1 MPHKCALI
9 VDDSRTARHFLA
21 RILQRHQIHV
31 EMAASAEE
39 ALEFL
44 AHERPDVIF
53 MDHMMPGMDGFQA
66 VSAIKSNPATATI
79 PIMMY
84 TSQSGELY
92 VSQARALGAVGVL
105 PKQIKPVE
113 VNELL
118 KSLHLVDAVR
128 RQPEEAGKSRGA
140 VADRQAEVDRM
151 LRPADWDDLHRW
163 LDEMLDH
170 HGRSLRADLEKTVS
184 RLLDSRLPPPE
195 EPVVTAVDDT
205 GSRAKRDIGARAL
218 IMVLAVLVVAAI
230 GWQQYTRHQWS
241 ELSALNSELSAA
253 LEARRRA
260 DAESVSGLSDYL
272 DAERAGLL
280 RQYDD
285 FLAALEWAVNQ
296 AGAYPPDGTPLDD
309 ARLDMVSGLL
319 ARLQA
324 VGFSGVVQLQIHHGD
339 FCLVPGDAGGW
350 KLAAPDLPA
359 SSCARFGRPQPAGAA
374 QAIRETV
381 AFANFRA
388 ELERSG
394 GVIQLVVEDPGDT
407 APLVPYP
414 PTPQGSTAGEWNRFA
429 RMNNRVQIRLLPDTD
444 LPSGDVP
451 FADLR

>member
-21 RILQRHQIHV
+21 RILQRHQVHV

-44 AHERPDVIF
+44 ARERPDVIF

-66 VSAIKSNPATATI
+66 VSAIKSNPAMATI

-118 KSLHLVDAVR
+118 KSLHLVDAAQG
-128 RQPEEAGKSRGA
+128 QPEPRKMHET

-163 LDEMLDH
+163 LDEMLQH
-170 HGRSLRADLEKTVS
+170 HGRSLHADLEKTVS
-184 RLLDSRLPPPE
+184 RLLDSRFPVSE
-195 EPVVTAVDDT
+195 EPVAAATEEAN
-205 GSRAKRDIGARAL
+205 SRKERATGARAL
-218 IMVLAVLVVAAI
+218 IGVLAILVVAAI
-230 GWQQYTRHQWS
+230 GWQQYTRRQWS
-241 ELSALNSELSAA
+241 ELAAENVELSAA

-296 AGAYPPDGTPLDD
+296 AGTYEPDGTPLDD

-324 VGFSGVVQLQIHHGD
+324 VGFSGVVQLQIHRGD
-339 FCLVPGDAGGW
+339 FCLVPGEAGGW
-350 KLAAPDLPA
+350 ELAAADLPA
-359 SSCARFGRPQPAGAA
+359 SSCTRFGRPQPAGATR
-374 QAIRETV
+374 AIRETV

-407 APLVPYP
+407 AALVPYP
-414 PTPQGSTAGEWNRFA
+414 PTVQGTTAGEWNRFA

-451 FADLR
+451 FVDLR